1 MVADN
6 GNSNTYEE
14 ARKLRLKENKK
25 RFEDLGISKISK
37 SLSNLTTPEKKTK
50 QHLPKPK
57 PAATGVLEPRR
68 STRTR
73 NAVTSYS
80 DDMDIDLPPLRKRY
94 KSSSSSW
101 ANYVARPLDEVKLA
115 SYEDRTRALKAAEE
129 FQNSLQSGNPSFVK
143 SMVRSH
149 VYSCFWL
156 GLPTQ
161 FCKNHLPKKDL
172 DMILEDDNGSTYDAK
187 YLGNRTGLSGGWR
200 GFALDH
206 KLDDGDAVVFELVEP
221 DKFKVCTF
229 RVSSLLSAQTHTVN
243 AVDKEESIAKN
254 ASKGRKKTAPHSGK
268 TRKSNKAKANK
279 IDDLSDTKKPQSE
292 NIDSTE
298 KNGIVSKEDDKNI
311 DSIEENGSDA
321 EEDYTNMDSTE
332 KNCSVVHN
340 DDKNIDLIE
349 KNGFIPEES
358 SGDEEESVSRKK
370 VISVDKKDK
379 EEKRLFKPRKKRAPR
394 YLRRNA

>member
-50 QHLPKPK
+50 
-57 PAATGVLEPRR
+57 
-68 STRTR
+68 
-73 NAVTSYS
+73 
-80 DDMDIDLPPLRKRY
+80 MDIDLPPLRK
-94 KSSSSSW
+94 SSSW
-101 ANYVARPLDEVKLA
+101 TVAIILWIFFSYVARPLDEVKLA

-221 DKFKVCTF
+221 DKFKHIA
-229 RVSSLLSAQTHTVN
+229 SS
-243 AVDKEESIAKN
+243 
-254 ASKGRKKTAPHSGK
+254 
-268 TRKSNKAKANK
+268 
-279 IDDLSDTKKPQSE
+279 
-292 NIDSTE
+292 
-298 KNGIVSKEDDKNI
+298 
-311 DSIEENGSDA
+311 
-321 EEDYTNMDSTE
+321 
-332 KNCSVVHN
+332 
-340 DDKNIDLIE
+340 
-349 KNGFIPEES
+349 
-358 SGDEEESVSRKK
+358 
-370 VISVDKKDK
+370 
-379 EEKRLFKPRKKRAPR
+379 FKPFDMASSEK
-394 YLRRNA
+394 